1 MSENVRNR
9 LTLELDRKIDS
20 NLNRIK
26 THTKKNKINKA
37 IEYNC

>member
-26 THTKKNKINKA
+26 THTKNKINKA